1 MKYVSF
7 LIKPVSSLC
16 NLHCPYCFYEDVS
29 KKREIKS
36 YGKMNMEIM
45 ETLIFR
51 AIEETEEKGVLVF
64 AFQGGEPMLAGLEY
78 YEKFVKLVKEKK
90 GNRQVHYALQ
100 TNGTLI
106 DAAWAEF
113 FSTEKFLIGVSLDG
127 YESNTNR
134 FRVDKSGHGMY
145 EKIMGG
151 LQLLEKYKVEYNIL
165 SVITSQLS
173 KHTEAYYKFLKSH
186 QFSHIQCISCLGELD
201 GETKWQLKPEEYAR
215 FYKKLYRL
223 WLEDYL
229 SGEYRSITLFDN
241 LLLMLTDRPPQ
252 QCGML
257 GFCTAQLV
265 VEADGSV
272 YPCDFYVLD
281 KYKCGNIKNNTL
293 EEILKSDTML
303 QFIKEE
309 KTLPKICETCPFWK
323 ICRGGCKR
331 QNSAFLRENWCG
343 HREFLME
350 AYPSLMQIA
359 KSISPQKKM

>member
-16 NLHCPYCFYEDVS
+16 NLRCPYCFYEDVS
-29 KKREIKS
+29 RKRETKS
-36 YGKMNMEIM
+36 YGKMNMDTVEA
-45 ETLIFR
+45 LVLR
-51 AIEETEEKGVLVF
+51 AVEETEENGALVF

-78 YEKFVKLVKEKK
+78 YEAFVKLVKREK

-106 DAAWAEF
+106 DEEWAKF
-113 FSTEKFLIGVSLDG
+113 FRAEAFLVGVSLDG

-134 FRVDKSGHGMY
+134 FRVDEKGNGMY
-145 EKIMGG
+145 AKIMEGVR
-151 LQLLEKYKVEYNIL
+151 QLEKYKVEYNIL

-173 KHTEAYYKFLKSH
+173 KHAEAYYKFLKGH
-186 QFSHIQCISCLGELD
+186 HFSHVQCIPCLGELG
-201 GETKWQLKPEEYAR
+201 GETKWQLKPEEYAE

-281 KYKCGNIKNNTL
+281 QHKCGNIKKNTL
-293 EEILKSDTML
+293 EEILKSDAML
-303 QFIKEE
+303 QFIKEKKQIPE
-309 KTLPKICETCPFWK
+309 ICKTCPFWK

-331 QNSAFLRENWCG
+331 QNSAFLIEDWCG
-343 HREFLME
+343 HREFLTE
-350 AYPSLMQIA
+350 AYPTLIRIA
-359 KSISPQKKM
+359 KNIYPC